1 MKTDAEPKARPAE
14 PQADPFAAW
23 DRAVNTLE
31 KEAKEKA
38 AAAAR
43 PEPIPEPKPSTVKPT
58 VAKPKKAEPEG
69 FSLEDILAEFSDE

>member
-1 MKTDAEPKARPAE
+1 MKIEEEPAKPAA
-14 PQADPFAAW
+14 QKADPFAAW

-69 FSLEDILAEFSDE
+69 FTLEDILAEFSDE